1 MDLHEIQEQLRAQ
14 QLDGWLF
21 FDHHLRDPI
30 AYRVLSLS
38 AKSHV
43 TRRWYYWIPAK
54 GDPVKLVHRIEPAML
69 DSLPGE
75 RKLYSSWRE
84 QRQVLECILKQAG
97 RLAMQFSP
105 DCMIPYVSLVD
116 GGTVDL
122 VRSLGKEITTSASLV
137 QYFEARWMAEQ
148 LESHYFA
155 GRLVD
160 NIRREA
166 FEEIS
171 NRIRANGSV
180 QEIEIAEFILARFAE
195 QGLVTDSGPIVAG
208 NANASNPHY
217 APTRETS
224 LPIRPGDFVLI
235 DLWAKLDR
243 PGAVFYDIT
252 WTGYCG
258 EQPPSEMQNVFEVVR
273 DARDHAVDFVRSAVA
288 EKRQICGWEVDDV
301 TRGHIQQ
308 KGFGDYFIHRTGHS
322 IGEDVHGNGA
332 NLDNLETHDERPIIA
347 RTCFSVEP
355 GIYLEK
361 FGVRSE
367 INCYVS
373 EKDAGPTGEV
383 QQELVRI

>member
-1 MDLHEIQEQLRAQ
+1 MDLREIQEQLRAQ

-21 FDHHLRDPI
+21 FDHHQRDPI
-30 AYRVLSLS
+30 AYRVLSLA
-38 AKSHV
+38 AKQHV
-43 TRRWYYWIPAK
+43 TRRWYYWIPAQ
-54 GDPVKLVHRIEPAML
+54 GEPVKLVHRIESRML

-75 RKLYSSWRE
+75 RKLYSSWQE
-84 QRQVLECILKQAG
+84 QRQLLGCILKGAG
-97 RLAMQFSP
+97 RVAMQFSP

-116 GGTVDL
+116 GGTIDL
-122 VRSLGKEITTSASLV
+122 IRGLGKEVATSGPLV

-160 NIRREA
+160 AIRCEA

-171 NRIRANGSV
+171 NRTRANGSV

-195 QGLVTDSGPIVAG
+195 QGLVTDSGPIVAA

-217 APTRETS
+217 APSRES
-224 LPIRPGDFVLI
+224 SMPIRRGRLRADRHVGQARPPRGRVLRHHLDGLLRRAASLGDGERLRRGARRARQRGRF
-235 DLWAKLDR
+235 R
-243 PGAVFYDIT
+243 PRGHRRKAPD
-252 WTGYCG
+252 
-258 EQPPSEMQNVFEVVR
+258 P
-273 DARDHAVDFVRSAVA
+273 
-288 EKRQICGWEVDDV
+288 GWEVDDV

-308 KGFGDYFIHRTGHS
+308 QGFGEYFTHRTGHS
-322 IGEDVHGNGA
+322 IGEEVHGNGA

-383 QQELVRI
+383 QQQLLRI

>member
-1 MDLHEIQEQLRAQ
+1 MELHEIQEQLRAQ

-21 FDHHLRDPI
+21 FDHHQRDPI
-30 AYRVLSLS
+30 AYRVLSLGLRQ
-38 AKSHV
+38 HV
-43 TRRWYYWIPAK
+43 TRRWYYWIPAQ
-54 GDPVKLVHRIEPAML
+54 GEPVKLVHRIEAAML
-69 DSLPGE
+69 DALPGE
-75 RKLYSSWRE
+75 RKLYSGWRE
-84 QRQVLECILKQAG
+84 QRQVLECILKDAA
-97 RLAMQFSP
+97 RVAMQFSP

-122 VRSLGKEITTSASLV
+122 IRGLGKEVATSAPLV

-180 QEIEIAEFILARFAE
+180 QEIEIAGFILARFAE
-195 QGLVTDSGPIVAG
+195 QGLVTDSGPIVAV

-224 LPIRPGDFVLI
+224 QPIRRADLVLI
-235 DLWAKLDR
+235 DMWAKLDR

-273 DARDHAVDFVRSAVA
+273 DARDRAVDFVRAAIA
-288 EKRQICGWEVDDV
+288 EKRQIFGWEVDDV
-301 TRGHIQQ
+301 ARGHIQA
-308 KGFGDYFIHRTGHS
+308 KGFGEYFPHRTGHS
-322 IGEDVHGNGA
+322 IGEEVHGNGA
-332 NLDNLETHDERPIIA
+332 NLDNLETHDERPIIP

-383 QQELVRI
+383 QQQLVRI

>member
-1 MDLHEIQEQLRAQ
+1 VKQ
-14 QLDGWLF
+14 
-21 FDHHLRDPI
+21 
-30 AYRVLSLS
+30 
-38 AKSHV
+38 HV
-43 TRRWYYWIPAK
+43 TRRWYYWLPAQ
-54 GDPVKLVHRIEPAML
+54 GEPVKLVHRIEAGML

-75 RKLYSSWRE
+75 RKVYSGWQE
-84 QRQVLECILKQAG
+84 QRQLLECILQRA
-97 RLAMQFSP
+97 RRVAMQFSP

-122 VRSLGKEITTSASLV
+122 VRGLGKEVVTSASLV

-160 NIRREA
+160 NVRREA
-166 FEEIS
+166 FEEIAS
-171 NRIRANGSV
+171 RIRTNGSA
-180 QEIEIAEFILARFAE
+180 QEFEIAEFVRTRFAE
-195 QGLVTDSGPIVAG
+195 QGLLTDSGPIVAV

-217 APTRETS
+217 APTRESS
-224 LPIRPGDFVLI
+224 LPIRRGDLVLI
-235 DLWAKLDR
+235 DMWAKLDR
-243 PGAVFYDIT
+243 PGAVYYDIT

-258 EQPPSEMQNVFEVVR
+258 EQPPSEMENVFGVVR
-273 DARDHAVDFVRSAVA
+273 DARDRAVDFVRSAVA
-288 EKRQICGWEVDDV
+288 EKRRICGWEVDDAA
-301 TRGHIQQ
+301 RAHIRE
-308 KGFGDYFIHRTGHS
+308 KGFGDFFPHRTGHS
-322 IGEDVHGNGA
+322 IGEEVHGNGA

-355 GIYLEK
+355 GVYLEK

-383 QQELVRI
+383 QQQLLRIRSLLSGRSVQRPRWL

>member
-1 MDLHEIQEQLRAQ
+1 MDLREIQEQLRAQ

-21 FDHHLRDPI
+21 FDHHQRDPI

-38 AKSHV
+38 AKLHV
-43 TRRWYYWIPAK
+43 TRRWYYWIPAQ
-54 GDPVKLVHRIEPAML
+54 GQPVKLVHRIEAAML

-75 RKLYSSWRE
+75 RKVYSGWRE
-84 QRQVLECILKQAG
+84 QRQLLECVLRSAG
-97 RLAMQFSP
+97 RVAMQFSP

-122 VRSLGKEITTSASLV
+122 VRGLGKEVVTSGPLV

-155 GRLVD
+155 GRLMD
-160 NIRREA
+160 LIRCEA

-171 NRIRANGSV
+171 SRIRANGSV
-180 QEIEIAEFILARFAE
+180 QEIEIAEFVRARFAE
-195 QGLVTDSGPIVAG
+195 QDLVTDSGPIVAV

-217 APTRETS
+217 APTRESS
-224 LPIRPGDFVLI
+224 LPIRPGDLVLI
-235 DLWAKLDR
+235 DMWAKLDR
-243 PGAVFYDIT
+243 PGAVYYDIT

-273 DARDHAVDFVRSAVA
+273 DARDTAVDFVRTAIA
-288 EKRQICGWEVDDV
+288 EKRRICGWEVDDAA
-301 TRGHIQQ
+301 RGYIQQ
-308 KGFGDYFIHRTGHS
+308 KGFGEYFPHRTGHS
-322 IGEDVHGNGA
+322 IGEEVHGNGA
-332 NLDNLETHDERPIIA
+332 NLDNLETHDDRPIIP

-355 GIYLEK
+355 GVYLGK

-383 QQELVRI
+383 QQRLVRI

>member
-21 FDHHLRDPI
+21 FDHHQRDPI
-30 AYRVLSLS
+30 AYRVLSLDS
-38 AKSHV
+38 KLHV
-43 TRRWYYWIPAK
+43 TRRWYYWIPAQ
-54 GDPVKLVHRIEPAML
+54 GEPLKLVHRIESRML
-69 DSLPGE
+69 DALPGE
-75 RKLYSSWRE
+75 RKLYSGWQE
-84 QRQVLECILKQAG
+84 QRQLLECILKAAG
-97 RLAMQFSP
+97 RIAMQFSP

-122 VRSLGKEITTSASLV
+122 IRGLGKEVVTSGPLV
-137 QYFEARWMAEQ
+137 QYFEARWMAAQ

-160 NIRREA
+160 AIRQEA
-166 FEEIS
+166 FEEVS
-171 NRIRANGSV
+171 SRTRANGSV
-180 QEIEIAEFILARFAE
+180 QEVEIAEFILARFAE
-195 QGLVTDSGPIVAG
+195 QGMVTDASPIVAA

-217 APTRETS
+217 APSRENSTA
-224 LPIRPGDFVLI
+224 IRRGDLVLI
-235 DLWAKLDR
+235 DMWAKLDH
-243 PGAVFYDIT
+243 PGAVYYDIT

-258 EQPPSEMQNVFEVVR
+258 EQPPSEMENVFTVVR
-273 DARDHAVDFVRSAVA
+273 DARDRAVDFVREAIA
-288 EKRQICGWEVDDV
+288 EKRTIGGWEVDDV
-301 TRGHIQQ
+301 TRGHIQEQ
-308 KGFGDYFIHRTGHS
+308 GFGEYFTHRTGHS

-361 FGVRSE
+361 FGIRSE

-383 QQELVRI
+383 QQQLLRL